1 MLVVHF
7 DNKLWPAGFKGPTGK
22 ATLWWSSPTL
32 LPLHRILPV
41 AGRGSRGRHL
51 CFIET
56 DGTPHGPTA
65 CPPPQLRRGRDPL
78 GLLCTFN
85 YSVSPSSS
93 MASNEPRALSWV
105 AYNSCRASSP
115 QVLMDF
121 LCLESFC
128 GLFAIGLI
136 ILSNFESYCR
146 SLKRQMK
153 CWFKI
158 FL

>member
-1 MLVVHF
+1 MTTNCDQQGSRAPLARQLYDEAPH
-7 DNKLWPAGFKGPTGK
+7 
-22 ATLWWSSPTL
+22 TL

-85 YSVSPSSS
+85 YSVSLSSS

-128 GLFAIGLI
+128 GLFAIRLI

-146 SLKRQMK
+146 SLKRQML